1 MNKPANLFFMG
12 KGGVGKSTSS
22 ALYSVYLAEKGFKV
36 MMVSLDPAHNQSD
49 IFKKNFSDKPMK
61 VAHAFSVIEVEQ
73 EKWIKTYLKE
83 IQKQINRTYSYL
95 TAFNLENY
103 FKVIKHSPGLE
114 EYALILAFNH
124 IQNKFSDYDY
134 LIFDMAPTALSLKFF
149 NLPVLSLIWIEQLLA
164 LRKEIIKKREIIT
177 KIKLIKK
184 EFERDKVL
192 NKINEMKN
200 EFQTLKNIFENSVNT
215 RIQLVLNPDQLSFA
229 ESMRIF
235 EGLKDI
241 NIHVNQIVYNK
252 KQIDSTGNDLNKAFA
267 EIPMINFPYSEIPL
281 IGYDVLRQYLT
292 NNDNL
297 VEKQLER
304 ILMAS

>member
-1 MNKPANLFFMG
+1 MIKPVNLFFMG

-36 MMVSLDPAHNQSD
+36 LMVSLDPAHNQCD
-49 IFKKNFSDKPMK
+49 IFKKCFSDKPME
-61 VAHAFSVIEVEQ
+61 VMHAFSVIEVNQ
-73 EKWIKTYLKE
+73 EKWIKLYLKQ
-83 IQKQINRTYSYL
+83 IQQQINRTYSYL

-103 FKVIKHSPGLE
+103 FNVIKHSPGLE

-149 NLPVLSLIWIEQLLA
+149 NLPVLSLIWIEQLLT
-164 LRKEIIKKREIIT
+164 LRQEIIKKREIIT

-200 EFQTLKNIFENSVNT
+200 EFQTLKTTFENSDKT
-215 RIQLVLNPDQLSFA
+215 RIQLVLNPDELSLA
-229 ESMRIF
+229 ESIRIF

-241 NIHVNQIVYNK
+241 NIQVNQIIYNK
-252 KQIDSTGNDLNKAFA
+252 KQMDSAGGDLNKAFA
-267 EIPMINFPYSEIPL
+267 EIPVINFPFSETPL
-281 IGYDVLRQYLT
+281 IGYDVLRQYLK
-292 NNDNL
+292 NNDSM
-297 VEKQLER
+297 VENQFDR